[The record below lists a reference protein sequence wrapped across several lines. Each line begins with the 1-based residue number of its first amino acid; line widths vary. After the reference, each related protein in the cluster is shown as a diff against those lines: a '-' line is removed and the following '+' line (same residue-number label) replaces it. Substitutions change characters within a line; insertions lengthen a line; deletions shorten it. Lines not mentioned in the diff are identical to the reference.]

1 MLRIARAK
9 FCGIGIVPQKKP
21 KFATVMEQTVTIH
34 GKTFG
39 IAISDAQI
47 AQAVGRIGAQISE
60 ELAGKDPLF
69 ICLLN
74 GSYVFAAD
82 LLRAIPFNT
91 QISFVKVASYHGM
104 EAGSINSLIGLTEDV
119 TGRTVV
125 LVEDIIDSG
134 NTVHNMRLQLAHLG
148 AADIRV
154 ATVLFKPQAFR
165 HSYRVDYVGFEI
177 TNEFVIGYGM
187 DYDGLGRNL
196 KDIYQLI

>member
-1 MLRIARAK
+1 
-9 FCGIGIVPQKKP
+9 
-21 KFATVMEQTVTIH
+21 MEQTVTIH

-39 IAISDAQI
+39 IAIPAKQI
-47 AQAVGRIGAQISE
+47 AQAVERIGAEISMQ
-60 ELAGKDPLF
+60 LTSRDPLF

-74 GSYVFAAD
+74 GSFMFAAD
-82 LLRAIPFNT
+82 LLRAIPFNA

-104 EAGSINSLIGLTEDV
+104 EAGCVNSLIGLTENV
-119 TGRTVV
+119 AGRTVV

-134 NTVHNMRLQLAHLG
+134 NTVHNMRLQLTELG
-148 AADIRV
+148 AADVRV

-196 KDIYQLI
+196 KDIYQLL